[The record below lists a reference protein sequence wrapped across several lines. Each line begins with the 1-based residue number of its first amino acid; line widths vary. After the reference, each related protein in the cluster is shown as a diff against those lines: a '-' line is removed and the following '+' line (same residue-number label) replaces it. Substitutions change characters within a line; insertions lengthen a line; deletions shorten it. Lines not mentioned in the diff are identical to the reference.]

1 MLDQPKKSGRRA
13 PDEHEKNISVIV
25 GQNIRLLRAAAG
37 LSQQALADRL
47 GVTFQQLQKYES
59 GANRVSA
66 PKLVLM
72 TDVLNTSIDT
82 LFSDTGAVVL
92 QAAKLPRVYSKQVL
106 RAAQIIDTLPSKV
119 QGAAIKFLQS
129 LSEEISE

>member
-47 GVTFQQLQKYES
+47 GITFQQLQKYES

-82 LFSDTGAVVL
+82 LFSDTGAAVL
-92 QAAKLPRVYSKQVL
+92 QAAKLPRVYGKQVL
-106 RAAQIIDTLPSKV
+106 RAAQIIDTLPPKV

-129 LSEEISE
+129 LSEISE